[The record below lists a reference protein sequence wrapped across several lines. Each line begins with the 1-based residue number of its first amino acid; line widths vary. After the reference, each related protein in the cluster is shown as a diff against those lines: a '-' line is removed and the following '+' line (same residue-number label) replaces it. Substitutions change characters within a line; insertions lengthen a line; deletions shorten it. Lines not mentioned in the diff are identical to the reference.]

1 MSFKR
6 MFTIIVTIMDQRSIS
21 YLSLQ
26 FLNFIHMAIFTTLRV
41 LKHKDEKACF
51 TYFMISMEKN
61 KEYFKIFSSE
71 KRIISFKNLE
81 INIKLYSYIQYIVL
95 C

>member
-1 MSFKR
+1 
-6 MFTIIVTIMDQRSIS
+6 
-21 YLSLQ
+21 
-26 FLNFIHMAIFTTLRV
+26 MAIFTTLRV
-41 LKHKDEKACF
+41 LKHNDEKACF

-81 INIKLYSYIQYIVL
+81 INIKLDSYIQYIVL
-95 C
+95 CKMLSFIVKSCSELLNVDI